1 MVTAHDVA
9 AYVLQQSGPMR
20 AMKLEKDVYYSQA
33 WNLGWHNEP
42 LFHDPIQA
50 FVKAPIGGVLG
61 IVIGAWMW
69 SANGTV
75 TGAAFISLAVIIIR
89 VLLFYGSLTGDEL
102 SC

>member
-33 WNLGWHNEP
+33 WSLGWHNEP

-50 FVKAPIGGVLG
+50 FEKGPIVRSLWNRHRGMDV
-61 IVIGAWMW
+61 VRKW
-69 SANGTV
+69 NGHAERLSDHQRQTKR
-75 TGAAFISLAVIIIR
+75 R
-89 VLLFYGSLTGDEL
+89 VLSFTDRLRATS
-102 SC
+102 